1 VVPEYEW
8 LAVDRPAGRVSWELA
23 EAPAGARIL
32 LTQTGPGELADQR
45 SVALAAWRAHLDR
58 LARRLH
64 ETG

>member
-8 LAVDRPAGRVSWELA
+8 LAADRPAGRVRWELA